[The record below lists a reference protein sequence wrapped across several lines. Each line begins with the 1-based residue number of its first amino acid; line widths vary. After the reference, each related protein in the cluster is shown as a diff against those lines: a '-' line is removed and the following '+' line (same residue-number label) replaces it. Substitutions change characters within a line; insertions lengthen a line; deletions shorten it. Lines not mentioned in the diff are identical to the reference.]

1 MSPIT
6 GITTDT
12 AMSNHTPPPHDQ
24 DPPDYSD
31 STVRLKPLLLFFFW
45 STVFCAAVFFGMRWI
60 LNDLENRD
68 FEQRAALPAM
78 VQERQLPPADQPRLQ
93 ARPVV
98 ELAVHRAYEKSL
110 IDNGAAWADTAKT
123 RARIPVTNAMEI
135 LVAKKA
141 FPVRGAAK

>member
-1 MSPIT
+1 MPRIT
-6 GITTDT
+6 GSITDT
-12 AMSNHTPPPHDQ
+12 SMSNHPNPSHDQ
-24 DPPDYSD
+24 EPPDYTD

-68 FEQRAALPAM
+68 FEKREALPAM
-78 VQERQLPPADQPRLQ
+78 VQERQLPPEDMPRLQ

-98 ELAVHRAYEKSL
+98 ELAVHRAYEQSL
-110 IDNGAAWADTAKT
+110 IDHGAAWADTAKT
-123 RARIPVTNAMEI
+123 RARIPVTNAMDI

-141 FPVRGAAK
+141 FPARGAAK